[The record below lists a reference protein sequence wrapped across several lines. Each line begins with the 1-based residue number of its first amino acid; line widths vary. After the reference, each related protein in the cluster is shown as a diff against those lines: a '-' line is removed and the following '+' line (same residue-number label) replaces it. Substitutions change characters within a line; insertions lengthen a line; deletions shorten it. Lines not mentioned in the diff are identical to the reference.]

1 MSKDKK
7 RAQTQKDH
15 KADQTNTNK
24 GTSGE
29 NKAHKAARDNRA
41 NQKNSNH
48 KKTN

>member
-7 RAQTQKDH
+7 VSKKQNDH
-15 KADQTNTNK
+15 KADQTNSNE

-29 NKAHKAARDNRA
+29 NKAHKAARDNRS

-48 KKTN
+48 KKTI